1 MLPASPPAH
10 VLQFSGGHAHG
21 PNGRF
26 GAWTV
31 TVDATGTL
39 LIRGQV
45 LGRRTEPG
53 PVALS
58 PAERQS
64 LAGILDGLSS
74 VPSRRSERP
83 GIPDEALLDIAVATP
98 AGPRTLMLWHGEA
111 RALAPVAALLGWLD
125 AVLRAHAGHTAAFT

>member
-21 PNGRF
+21 PNGWL

-31 TVDATGTL
+31 TVDATGML
-39 LIRGQV
+39 SIRGQV
-45 LGRRTEPG
+45 LGQRTEPS

-74 VPSRRSERP
+74 VPSQRSTRP
-83 GIPDEALLDIAVATP
+83 GIPDEAMLDIAVATP